1 MILIHFFSSLFLWID
16 LKPFD
21 VFNEPI
27 FFTFL
32 SVLIKSILLPYQ
44 TWNNNKKLLQ
54 KSFFCVGSFLSIIQ
68 TPSRLSVFNCH
79 HWFRAK
85 QGKSVNKSPRWK
97 FNEIWDIINSTEKI
111 TPQQQV
117 LKILKTIF
125 LNCLQFTKWIP
136 ISNRFEITFWYYF
149 RQNSSI
155 GRKFEP
161 TFFPII
167 STRENINS
175 KRKHQ
180 KQIFHETQHK
190 ILSSLKIR
198 AYCKWYLQFSVFLG
212 KIPLLYRLV
221 NVFWRAE
228 SKLATEFTVQNTM
241 SLNHRFKTIV
251 SKICTWVFHKV
262 CACFSLRSTIFCTKC
277 SKIPLN

>member
-1 MILIHFFSSLFLWID
+1 M
-16 LKPFD
+16 
-21 VFNEPI
+21 E
-27 FFTFL
+27 
-32 SVLIKSILLPYQ
+32 Q
-44 TWNNNKKLLQ
+44 QQ
-54 KSFFCVGSFLSIIQ
+54 KTVTKIIFFCVGSFLSIYYSNTFQAFRIQ
-68 TPSRLSVFNCH
+68 LPSLVSCETRRIS
-79 HWFRAK
+79 K
-85 QGKSVNKSPRWK
+85 QIATIKVQWNLGHNK
-97 FNEIWDIINSTEKI
+97 FYGEI
-111 TPQQQV
+111 TPQRQV

-149 RQNSSI
+149 WKNSSI
-155 GRKFEP
+155 GRKFWP

-175 KRKHQ
+175 KREHQ
-180 KQIFHETQHK
+180 KHIFHETQHK
-190 ILSSLKIR
+190 VLSSLKIR

-228 SKLATEFTVQNTM
+228 SKLATEFTIQNTM
-241 SLNHRFKTIV
+241 SSNHRFKTIV
-251 SKICTWVFHKV
+251 SNICTWVFHKV